1 MKGFRQKFS
10 PYVQQ
15 YEYDERKDCLVEL
28 KTMKNQQELIQSS
41 EDCALDKILERFGYS
56 NVSLNSVLNNHREDV
71 SNLDFYDKSQDF
83 NDLVD
88 VGEYMQKAED
98 LKRQFN
104 LPIDTPAE
112 RVYMECQ
119 TKLNDFLKKGV
130 NVNEKKTIEKSEPSQ
145 LSQNSDQN

>member
-10 PYVQQ
+10 PYVKQ

-41 EDCALDKILERFGYS
+41 ENCALDKILERFGYS

-88 VGEYMQKAED
+88 VGEYMEKAED

>member
-1 MKGFRQKFS
+1 M
-10 PYVQQ
+10 
-15 YEYDERKDCLVEL
+15 
-28 KTMKNQQELIQSS
+28 
-41 EDCALDKILERFGYS
+41 
-56 NVSLNSVLNNHREDV
+56 
-71 SNLDFYDKSQDF
+71 
-83 NDLVD
+83 VD
-88 VGEYMQKAED
+88 VGEYMEKAED

-112 RVYMECQ
+112 KVYMECQ

>member
-15 YEYDERKDCLVEL
+15 YEYDESKDCLVEL
-28 KTMKNQQELIQSS
+28 KTMKNQQEFIQSS
-41 EDCALDKILERFGYS
+41 ENCALDKILERFGYS
-56 NVSLNSVLNNHREDV
+56 NVSLNSVLNNHREGP
-71 SNLDFYDKSQDF
+71 SNCDFYDKSQDF

-88 VGEYMQKAED
+88 VGEYMEKAED

-119 TKLNDFLKKGV
+119 TKLNNFLKKGV
-130 NVNEKKTIEKSEPSQ
+130 NVNEKKTIEKSESSQ